1 MARKQKITREVT
13 STEVEVMMCDTENG
27 AITFEYDTFVG
38 KTSEKKATKVA
49 KEKHEKDGKVVVK
62 VTLTEKHD
70 KYSMDLE
77 TFVRHA
83 DIVGADPVNPAET
96 ENE

>member
-1 MARKQKITREVT
+1 MARKQRITRDVT
-13 STEVEVMMCDTENG
+13 STVVEITLCDTSSG
-27 AITFEYDTFVG
+27 VVRFEYDTIVG
-38 KTSEKKATKVA
+38 KTTEKKAKKKA
-49 KEKHEKDGKVVVK
+49 KEQHEKDNVVVVK

-77 TFVRHA
+77 TFVKNA
-83 DIVGADPVNPAET
+83 EIVGAETVNPAET

>member
-1 MARKQKITREVT
+1 MARKQRITRDVT
-13 STEVEVMMCDTENG
+13 STEVEILLCDTSSG
-27 AITFEYDTFVG
+27 VVRFEYDTIVG
-38 KTSEKKATKVA
+38 KTTEKKAKKKA
-49 KEKHEKDGKVVVK
+49 KEQHEKGNVVVIK

-77 TFVRHA
+77 TFVKNA
-83 DIVGADPVNPAET
+83 EIVDAETVNPAEA

>member
-1 MARKQKITREVT
+1 MARKQRITRDVT
-13 STEVEVMMCDTENG
+13 STEVEIMLCDTSSG
-27 AITFEYDTFVG
+27 VIRFEYDTIVG
-38 KTSEKKATKVA
+38 KTTEKKAKKKA
-49 KEKHEKDGKVVVK
+49 KEQHEKGNVVVVK

-77 TFVRHA
+77 TFVKNA
-83 DIVGADPVNPAET
+83 EIVDAETVNPAET

>member
-1 MARKQKITREVT
+1 MARKQRITRDVT
-13 STEVEVMMCDTENG
+13 STEVEIMLCDTSSG
-27 AITFEYDTFVG
+27 VIRFEYDIIVG
-38 KTSEKKATKVA
+38 KTTEKKAEKKA
-49 KEKHEKDGKVVVK
+49 KKRYEKENLVVVK

-77 TFVRHA
+77 TFVRFA
-83 DIVGADPVNPAET
+83 EIVGAETVSPAET

>member
-1 MARKQKITREVT
+1 MARKQRITRDVT
-13 STEVEVMMCDTENG
+13 STEVEIMLCDTSSG
-27 AITFEYDTFVG
+27 VIRSEYDIIVG
-38 KTSEKKATKVA
+38 KTTKKKAEKKAKKRYE
-49 KEKHEKDGKVVVK
+49 KENLVVVK

-77 TFVRHA
+77 TFVRFGE
-83 DIVGADPVNPAET
+83 IVGAETVSPAET

>member
-1 MARKQKITREVT
+1 MARKQRITRDVT
-13 STEVEVMMCDTENG
+13 STEVKIMLCDTSSG
-27 AITFEYDTFVG
+27 GIRFEYDTIVG
-38 KTSEKKATKVA
+38 KTTEKKAKKKA
-49 KEKHEKDGKVVVK
+49 KEQHEKDNVVVVK

-77 TFVRHA
+77 TFVKNA
-83 DIVGADPVNPAET
+83 EIVGVETVNPAET

>member
-1 MARKQKITREVT
+1 MARKQKITRDVT
-13 STEVEVMMCDTENG
+13 STEVEVMLCDTSTG
-27 AITFEYDTFVG
+27 DVRFEYDTIVG
-38 KTSEKKATKVA
+38 KTTEKRAKKKA
-49 KEKHEKDGKVVVK
+49 KEQHEKDNVVVVK

-77 TFVRHA
+77 TFVKNA
-83 DIVGADPVNPAET
+83 EIVDVENRKSAET

>member
-1 MARKQKITREVT
+1 MARKQKITRDVT
-13 STEVEVMMCDTENG
+13 STEVEVMLCDTLIGN
-27 AITFEYDTFVG
+27 IRYEYDTIVG
-38 KTSEKKATKVA
+38 KTTEEKAKKKA
-49 KEKHEKDGKVVVK
+49 KEQHEKDSLVVVK

-77 TFVRHA
+77 TFVKNA
-83 DIVGADPVNPAET
+83 EIVGVETVNPAET

>member
-1 MARKQKITREVT
+1 MARKQRITRDVT
-13 STEVEVMMCDTENG
+13 STEVKIMMCDTSSG
-27 AITFEYDTFVG
+27 VIRFEYDIIVG
-38 KTSEKKATKVA
+38 KTTEKKAEKEA
-49 KEKHEKDGKVVVK
+49 KKRYEKENLVVVK

-77 TFVRHA
+77 TFVRFGE
-83 DIVGADPVNPAET
+83 IVGAETVSPAET

>member
-1 MARKQKITREVT
+1 MA
-13 STEVEVMMCDTENG
+13 
-27 AITFEYDTFVG
+27 
-38 KTSEKKATKVA
+38 
-49 KEKHEKDGKVVVK
+49 K

-77 TFVRHA
+77 TFVKNA
-83 DIVGADPVNPAET
+83 EIVGAETVKPAES

>member
-1 MARKQKITREVT
+1 MARRQRITRDVT
-13 STEVEVMMCDTENG
+13 STEVEIMLCDTSSG
-27 AITFEYDTFVG
+27 VIRFEYDIIVG
-38 KTSEKKATKVA
+38 KTTEKKAEKKA
-49 KEKHEKDGKVVVK
+49 KKRYEKENLVVVK

-77 TFVRHA
+77 TFVRFGE
-83 DIVGADPVNPAET
+83 IVGAETVTPAET

>member
-1 MARKQKITREVT
+1 MARKQRITRGVT
-13 STEVEVMMCDTENG
+13 STEVEIMLCDTSSG
-27 AITFEYDTFVG
+27 VIRFEHDTIVG
-38 KTSEKKATKVA
+38 KTTEKKAKKKA
-49 KEKHEKDGKVVVK
+49 KEQHEKNNVVVVK

-77 TFVRHA
+77 TFVKNA
-83 DIVGADPVNPAET
+83 EIVGAETVNPPET

>member
-1 MARKQKITREVT
+1 MARKQKITRDVT
-13 STEVEVMMCDTENG
+13 STEVEIMLCDTSNG
-27 AITFEYDTFVG
+27 VISFEYDSIVG
-38 KTSEKKATKVA
+38 KSTEKKAKKKA
-49 KEKHEKDGKVVVK
+49 KEQYEKDNVVVVK

-77 TFVRHA
+77 TFVRYA
-83 DIVGADPVNPAET
+83 EIVGAEAVNQAET

>member
-1 MARKQKITREVT
+1 MARKQKITRDVT
-13 STEVEVMMCDTENG
+13 STEVEVMLCNTSIGD
-27 AITFEYDTFVG
+27 IRFEYDTIVG
-38 KTSEKKATKVA
+38 KTTEKRAKKKA
-49 KEKHEKDGKVVVK
+49 KEQYEKDNVVVVK

-77 TFVRHA
+77 TFVKNA
-83 DIVGADPVNPAET
+83 EIVGVENRNPAET

>member
-1 MARKQKITREVT
+1 MARKQRITRDVT
-13 STEVEVMMCDTENG
+13 STEVEVMLCNTSNGDILFEHDT
-27 AITFEYDTFVG
+27 IVG
-38 KTSEKKATKVA
+38 KITEKKAKKKA
-49 KEKHEKDGKVVVK
+49 KEQHEKDKVVVVK

-77 TFVRHA
+77 TFVKNA
-83 DIVGADPVNPAET
+83 EIVCEETVNPVET

>member
-1 MARKQKITREVT
+1 MARKQRITRDVT
-13 STEVEVMMCDTENG
+13 STKVEIMLCDTSSG
-27 AITFEYDTFVG
+27 VIRFEYDIIVG
-38 KTSEKKATKVA
+38 KTTEKKAEKIA
-49 KEKHEKDGKVVVK
+49 KKRYEKENLVVVK

-77 TFVRHA
+77 TFVRFGE
-83 DIVGADPVNPAET
+83 IVGAETVSPAET

>member
-1 MARKQKITREVT
+1 MARKQRITRDVT
-13 STEVEVMMCDTENG
+13 STEVKIMLCDTSSG
-27 AITFEYDTFVG
+27 VIRFEYDIIVG
-38 KTSEKKATKVA
+38 KTTEKRAKKKA
-49 KEKHEKDGKVVVK
+49 KEQHEKDNVVVVK

-77 TFVRHA
+77 TFVKNA
-83 DIVGADPVNPAET
+83 EIVGVETVNPAET